1 MELRLYNT
9 NIGFIVLSILF
20 IGSMLI
26 IAYKCP
32 CDDILKSSCVR
43 HEIYGVQLNH
53 FIFFA
58 FIGYYFP
65 SYFYLSQTF
74 GILWEFIEY
83 LADINDEFIIK
94 YIGGCLMLNPNTKL
108 NNNPVNHIVYR
119 GEDKFLNPIDKF
131 FGIKNSKIHG
141 WHGSVAE
148 ILVNIL
154 GFYFGYI
161 IYTALH

>member
-1 MELRLYNT
+1 MKLRLYNT

-43 HEIYGVQLNH
+43 HEIYGVQFNH

-65 SYFYLSQTF
+65 SYFYLSQTL
-74 GILWEFIEY
+74 GIIWEFIEY

-94 YIGGCLMLNPNTKL
+94 YIGGWLM
-108 NNNPVNHIVYR
+108 
-119 GEDKFLNPIDKF
+119 
-131 FGIKNSKIHG
+131 
-141 WHGSVAE
+141 
-148 ILVNIL
+148 
-154 GFYFGYI
+154 
-161 IYTALH
+161 